1 MGIATKTEGLT
12 KSLIEILKEGKTK
25 QIFLLETASAQQQV
39 QEKRV
44 QVLFKDDATAFN
56 GEKHKIFP
64 GKGRLNAQ
72 ITALLMGALTQVGIP
87 TCFIETDPSVPEGN
101 ALIYQYGQM
110 FPLEV
115 VVRNQALGSVCKR
128 FGFEIGSPFKQP
140 VIEYTYKS
148 DQSGDPVLSG
158 SMIPALSIFPA
169 SVKDPDVLLQLI
181 AQWSLAANEWLVAI
195 FGAVGIDCVD
205 FKLEFGLNTAG
216 ELLLC
221 DELSPDNF
229 RLRDKTNGAILDKD
243 CFRLDQGDLIEA
255 YETVYNRLRGLF
267 AQPDWQKKCL
277 SSANPMLQASTYQVR
292 IHVARTAGLLH
303 PESRAIE
310 STLQQLG
317 HQNIQTVLS
326 NKTFDVTLNTPWMTE
341 AITQANVLARSVFS
355 NPVIETATVTV
366 MPRWSHLQGS
376 STQESA

>member
-1 MGIATKTEGLT
+1 MAVAATKEC
-12 KSLIEILKEGKTK
+12 LKEGKTK

-56 GEKHKIFP
+56 GEKHTIFS

-115 VVRNQALGSVCKR
+115 VVRNQAFGSVCKR
-128 FGFEIGSPFKQP
+128 FGFELGSPFKQP

-158 SMIPALSIFPA
+158 SMIPALSIFPPTL
-169 SVKDPDVLLQLI
+169 KQPDLLLQQI

-195 FGAVGIDCVD
+195 FAAVGIDCVD
-205 FKLEFGLNTAG
+205 FKLEFGLNPAG

-229 RLRDKTNGAILDKD
+229 RLRDKTSGAILDKD

-255 YETVYNRLRGLF
+255 YETVYSRLNSFLS
-267 AQPDWQKKCL
+267 QSNWQNKCL
-277 SSANPMLQASTYQVR
+277 TSANPEFQMLSYQAN
-292 IHVARTAGLLH
+292 IHVARTSGLLH

-310 STLQQLG
+310 STLQQTG
-317 HQNIQTVLS
+317 HHNIETVLA
-326 NKTFDVTLNTPWMTE
+326 NKVFEVTLKTPWMTE
-341 AITQANVLARSVFS
+341 AISQASELARSVFS

-366 MPRWSHLQGS
+366 SPCW
-376 STQESA
+376 ESI